1 MVMGLHQHTILAIEE
16 MQRFGIIGIAAGI
29 VLILFGR
36 KLFWFLVAAAGFYAG
51 MVLARELLHLG
62 EDWHAI
68 LIGICC
74 GLAGVFLVTAVQKLA
89 IGLFGFI
96 AGAFLVTMV
105 SVSYHLELHWW
116 WILVGGIL
124 CAFIAGK
131 LFQISLILLSSVLG
145 AYMVT
150 REVSGA
156 EPFQS
161 SLLYVLAL
169 IGVVVQFS
177 MWRASKDKGGG
188 APQRRPE
195 PPKPEGG

>member
-1 MVMGLHQHTILAIEE
+1 MGLHLQSLLAIEE
-16 MQRFGIIGIAAGI
+16 IQRFGIFGLAAGV

-36 KLFWFLVAAAGFYAG
+36 KLFWFLVAVAGFYAG
-51 MVLARELLHLG
+51 MALARELLHLG

-74 GLAGVFLVTAVQKLA
+74 GIAGVFLVTAVQKLA
-89 IGLFGFI
+89 IGIFGFI
-96 AGAFLVTMV
+96 AGAFLVTTI
-105 SVSYHLELHWW
+105 SVSYHIDLHWW
-116 WILVGGIL
+116 WILIGGII

-131 LFQISLILLSSVLG
+131 LFQIGLIVLSSVLG

-161 SLLYVLAL
+161 SLLYFLAL
-169 IGVVVQFS
+169 VGLVVQFS
-177 MWRASKDKGGG
+177 MWKSSKDKRGG
-188 APQRRPE
+188 AAQSRPE